1 MEKLSG
7 TDQKQFRETAI
18 TLLDLLVTEL
28 NDEVKD
34 VDAAVTKI
42 WKEVD
47 EMVQEFSFD
56 GHGSGND
63 HGNTKV
69 KRQRQR
75 KRQKGNNST
84 KEKEWDRHQH
94 ATSRKRK
101 QLSSRQAWPKSNNQ
115 QNRQHGNSRN
125 NQNDDGDNASSVP
138 EAENRLL
145 SPHRSADGDDN
156 AFLHNESADVDF
168 TGACKIDIC

>member
-1 MEKLSG
+1 MPRPLSNQLNVYIVTHLHRNGIDQCVSALKRLFKERRRNSQLVEKLSG

-56 GHGSGND
+56 GHGSGDD

-69 KRQRQR
+69 KRQVTVN
-75 KRQKGNNST
+75 K
-84 KEKEWDRHQH
+84 
-94 ATSRKRK
+94 
-101 QLSSRQAWPKSNNQ
+101 
-115 QNRQHGNSRN
+115 
-125 NQNDDGDNASSVP
+125 
-138 EAENRLL
+138 
-145 SPHRSADGDDN
+145 
-156 AFLHNESADVDF
+156 
-168 TGACKIDIC
+168 